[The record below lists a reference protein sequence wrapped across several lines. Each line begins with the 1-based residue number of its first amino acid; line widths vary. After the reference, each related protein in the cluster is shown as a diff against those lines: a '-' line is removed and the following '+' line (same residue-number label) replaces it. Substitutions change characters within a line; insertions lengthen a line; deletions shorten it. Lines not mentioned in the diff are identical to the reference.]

1 MDTNGGAYN
10 PSSYSGNTAPSAS
23 ASMTYLCAECGY
35 HNQIKPREPIRC
47 FECGYR
53 ILLKVRTKRM
63 TQFEAR

>member
-53 ILLKVRTKRM
+53 ILLK
-63 TQFEAR
+63 